1 VAVRVHV
8 SDLALGEGHA
18 DVPNLRF
25 GHLVV
30 DVCPEGLDL
39 DLDLRDGQHRPLD
52 DGLLGRSRV
61 DLEVLNVS

>member
-1 VAVRVHV
+1 MCLTSLSAK
-8 SDLALGEGHA
+8 GA